1 MKNILSVVNGF
12 VMSCLLLITT
22 AGASFAAS
30 YSFTYLTN
38 TPAYG
43 INNADIVVG
52 GGGAFWIFDGSS
64 YTYPPD
70 QPAGQNIAWDINDAG
85 VIAGDHYDGTWWRA
99 FTYDGSSYSYLNV
112 PGSLFTVVLGISND
126 GHVVGYYVESG
137 TGYHGFIYDG
147 TSFTTLDVPG
157 APDTR
162 VVGINDTG
170 IVTGIYLD
178 NASKWH
184 SYTYDGSS
192 FTYLDVPGAD
202 HTEASGINKSGT
214 IVGDYRD
221 SSGIHGFI
229 YDGTSFTTLD
239 VPGSPGT
246 IITDINNAGTMVGW
260 YSDTDSIFTNGFIAK
275 PSSDLPDL
283 IMTKISTGILNKKA
297 NAGSTVLVNDTVMNQ
312 GNSLAGGFTVAYHLS
327 VDSIY
332 GNGDDI
338 VTTTT
343 RTVYSLNGG
352 ASNAWTTG
360 VVIPID
366 TPPGTYYMC
375 AKADDG
381 GTVAET
387 NEDNNWM
394 CHNKTITV
402 PKPDLV
408 VSVFANFNLT
418 ATAGGTIL
426 VIDSTKNQG
435 GSQALNF
442 DVGYVLSTNG
452 IIGDG
457 DDILLPTTRSLT
469 SLGVNTISTVS
480 THVTIPFDVP
490 AGTYNVGAI
499 ADVSGVVD
507 ELKEGNNTLRASN
520 KVTISP

>member
-137 TGYHGFIYDG
+137 TGY
-147 TSFTTLDVPG
+147 
-157 APDTR
+157 
-162 VVGINDTG
+162 
-170 IVTGIYLD
+170 
-178 NASKWH
+178 
-184 SYTYDGSS
+184 
-192 FTYLDVPGAD
+192 
-202 HTEASGINKSGT
+202 
-214 IVGDYRD
+214 
-221 SSGIHGFI
+221 HGFI